1 MIERLATKKIFRL
14 GQQFPAV
21 LILGA
26 RQCGKTTLARH
37 YLNGEYF
44 DLEKPSDQQVFAHD
58 VEYAFRRFDSPLILD
73 EAQTLPELFPVL
85 RALIDEQRSRKGR
98 YYLLGSVNPVL
109 IRQISESLAGRVG
122 ICELTPF
129 LYPELMER
137 NDISLETYWLRG
149 GFPDAILSQNI
160 AEWQTWQE
168 NYIRTFV
175 ERDIAR
181 FRLKMST
188 IQIRQFLGVLAHYH
202 GNLFNASEISKS
214 FGISYHTVKAYLDLL
229 EGHFLVRRLQPF
241 HINIKKRLV
250 KAPKLYIRDS
260 GILHYLLGISSERML
275 LENPKRGSSF
285 EGLMIEQIITLEDLS
300 QEGSR
305 FYFYRTYAG
314 AEVDLIIER
323 GRTRIGFEFK
333 SAVSVSK
340 NDWRNLK
347 DAMAQG
353 IINEGIVCYLG
364 ERGYDVADN
373 ISILPASDVFEML
386 AKDMS
391 KKS

>member
-1 MIERLATKKIFRL
+1 MIERFATKKILRL

-26 RQCGKTTLARH
+26 RQCGKTTLAHHFLR
-37 YLNGEYF
+37 GEYF

-58 VEYAFRRFDSPLILD
+58 VEYALRRFDSPLILD
-73 EAQTLPELFPVL
+73 EAQALPELFPVL
-85 RALIDEQRSRKGR
+85 RALIDELRYKKGR
-98 YYLLGSVNPVL
+98 YYLLGSVNPAL

-129 LYPELMER
+129 LYSELMKR
-137 NDISLETYWLRG
+137 SDISLETYWLRG
-149 GFPDAILSQNI
+149 GFPDAVLSGNAI
-160 AEWQTWQE
+160 EWQTWQE

-175 ERDIAR
+175 ERDIAK

-250 KAPKLYIRDS
+250 KSPKLYIRDS

-285 EGLMIEQIITLEDLS
+285 EGLMIEQIITLENLR

-305 FYFYRTYAG
+305 FYFYRTHAG
-314 AEVDLIIER
+314 AEIDLIIER
-323 GRTRIGFEFK
+323 GQARTGFEFK

-347 DAMAQG
+347 EAVAQG
-353 IINEGIVCYLG
+353 FINEGIVCYLG
-364 ERGYDVADN
+364 EHSYDVAQN
-373 ISILPASDVFEML
+373 ISIIPAKEVFKIL
-386 AKDMS
+386 AENDIRS
-391 KKS
+391 